1 MRPYSPQDRNL
12 LQSFPFEID
21 CNIQQHIDAM
31 ITLTV
36 GSGVLQ
42 NTTLIHDTVM
52 LTTISIGFTDM
63 VGISYNIHWK
73 HSTALAPLITI

>member
-12 LQSFPFEID
+12 LKSFPFEID

-31 ITLTV
+31 ITLTM

-42 NTTLIHDTVM
+42 NTTLIQ
-52 LTTISIGFTDM
+52 
-63 VGISYNIHWK
+63 
-73 HSTALAPLITI
+73 